1 MERRE
6 DPVLLSEIVEIPM
19 PPRSQGHRSAR
30 DQTPRQLKHP
40 ILRPLHHHKEGPH
53 PEFAGRGLTFLIH
66 HSVTYTHLPTDLH
79 SNPVLKIQG
88 ITATIF
94 GAPLNILIS
103 HLPAAP
109 GTNFQKILSNLSL
122 HQTQI
127 LS

>member
-1 MERRE
+1 
-6 DPVLLSEIVEIPM
+6 M

-30 DQTPRQLKHP
+30 DQTPCQLKHP
-40 ILRPLHHHKEGPH
+40 ILRLLYPHKEGPH
-53 PEFAGRGLTFLIH
+53 PQRSWGLAYLIH
-66 HSVTYTHLPTDLH
+66 HSVSYTHLPTDLH
-79 SNPVLKIQG
+79 SNPVLEIQG

-127 LS
+127 PS